1 MAIQSIVIAESIGSV
16 TSNIDESP
24 DARLLNLIAV
34 IAFVSMVLLNSI
46 NTRFTM
52 RLSESFTV
60 FKLSTVGLIVLSG
73 AVAVSAHL
81 INPDSSFSGPTDWYS
96 RNWFQTRSTVS
107 DGQTIDWVSMGTWD
121 RYGHYCAAIYGGLW
135 AYDGWD
141 NVSVDPLRQRGGL
154 TMSFRPT

>member
-1 MAIQSIVIAESIGSV
+1 
-16 TSNIDESP
+16 
-24 DARLLNLIAV
+24 
-34 IAFVSMVLLNSI
+34 MVLLNSI

-60 FKLSTVGLIVLSG
+60 FKLSTVALIVLG
-73 AVAVSAHL
+73 GVVAVVAHL
-81 INPDSSFSGPTDWYS
+81 INPNSSLSGPSDWYT

-107 DGQTIDWVSMGTWD
+107 DGQTIDWVSMRTWD

-141 NVSVDPLRQRGGL
+141 NVSAYFLCSNNAG
-154 TMSFRPT
+154 